1 MQRPNEQKNKDCR
14 VGQLTKSIQWWLLS
28 PILNPHYHALDEGGG
43 WQKGKWDK
51 SANSKTLSQMH
62 TGKGQPVQC
71 ASKIES
77 KDEQN

>member
-1 MQRPNEQKNKDCR
+1 MNKNKDCR

-28 PILNPHYHALDEGGG
+28 PILNPHHHALGEGGG
-43 WQKGKWDK
+43 WQKGKVG
-51 SANSKTLSQMH
+51 QICQI
-62 TGKGQPVQC
+62 KGLVPDAHWQRATC